1 MKNQKYLIF
10 PVVGLGILFSVSM
23 ASAAEFNQRQ
33 HADPGSQSKINRA
46 MPQSRMNTNGGNL
59 DTQPGQNVNRNCNSS
74 VGAVKIEKGAK
85 APREVTTVV
94 RGDVINVC
102 R

>member
-1 MKNQKYLIF
+1 MKSSKCLLLAI
-10 PVVGLGILFSVSM
+10 VLGISLPFRL
-23 ASAAEFNQRQ
+23 ASAAEFNQRS
-33 HADPGSQSKINRA
+33 HADPGSDAKINRA

-59 DTQPGQNVNRNCNSS
+59 EAAPGQNVKRSCNSS
-74 VGAVKIEKGAK
+74 VGAVKVEKGAR